1 MLPLINFVGG
11 IRSDLNFLHYTLLK
25 FQILLCLESEKTT
38 KLTFKIIIIDR
49 ETTDQ

>member
-11 IRSDLNFLHYTLLK
+11 ISSDLNFLHYTLFK
-25 FQILLCLESEKTT
+25 FRILLCLESEKPT
-38 KLTFKIIIIDR
+38 KFMFRIIIIDR